1 MTHRWLKPA
10 VLIAYR
16 ALSDSAG
23 KGSLFLITL
32 LAARRLGGRA
42 FGVFAL
48 GSTSGWMLAVATDF
62 GIQLH
67 VARAVAWSPDR
78 AHLVLRRWL
87 PVRAGLSVAA
97 IGAAAIG
104 VRLAPGGDR
113 LPLFLLVVAYVLSGL
128 VEFLYYFYRGLDRS
142 DLESSLTLGHRLAL
156 LAAGMAVLLWHPD
169 LDWLAAVMLLPVAGA
184 LVIGLAV
191 AFRLRAPHP
200 SRVVCLTDRRPVAVE
215 FARDVLPI
223 GAGIVLSAVY
233 FRVDLF
239 LIGLW
244 KGAADAGLYNAAFR
258 LVEALRLFPAA
269 VLAVTLPSLVR
280 AGDHGPLLR
289 VAGGVTLF
297 GAAVTLAG
305 WTASDWLIPLLYGP
319 RYADAVPAFRILMW
333 SFPLL
338 SLNYALTH
346 QLIGWRGQRAY
357 VATCAAALILNL
369 ALNARLVPAWGLTG
383 AAWATFC
390 TEALVTAGCLWGLR
404 GAAPRPIAPRQPAV
418 VAS

>member
-1 MTHRWLKPA
+1 MTHRWLKQA
-10 VLIAYR
+10 ALIAYR

-32 LAARRLGGRA
+32 VAARRLGGRA

-48 GSTSGWMLAVATDF
+48 GSTFGWMLAVATDF

-67 VARAVAWSPDR
+67 VARAVARSPDH
-78 AHLVLRRWL
+78 AHDVLRRWL
-87 PVRAGLSVAA
+87 PVRAGLAVAA
-97 IGAAAIG
+97 VAVAAIG
-104 VRLAPGGDR
+104 VRFAPGGDR
-113 LPLFLLVVAYVLSGL
+113 MAVFLLVVAYILGGL

-156 LAAGMAVLLWHPD
+156 LVAAMAVLAWRPD
-169 LDWLAAVMLLPVAGA
+169 LDWLAAAMLLPAAGA
-184 LVIGLAV
+184 LIVGLAV

-200 SRVVCLTDRRPVAVE
+200 SRVVHLMDRRSVAAE
-215 FARDVLPI
+215 FSRDVLPI
-223 GAGIVLSAVY
+223 GAGIVLSAMY

-244 KGAADAGLYNAAFR
+244 NGAADAGVYNAAFR

-280 AGDHGPLLR
+280 AGDHGPLVR

-297 GAAVTLAG
+297 GLVVALVG
-305 WTASDWLIPLLYGP
+305 WTASGWLIPLLYGP
-319 RYADAVPAFRILMW
+319 RYADAVPAFRVLMW

-346 QLIGWRGQRAY
+346 QLIGWHGQRAY
-357 VATCAAALILNL
+357 VATCAAALVANL
-369 ALNARLVPAWGLTG
+369 ALNARLIPAWGITG
-383 AAWATFC
+383 AAWATLW
-390 TEALVTAGCLWGLR
+390 TEVLLTTGCLWGLR
-404 GAAPRPIAPRQPAV
+404 GAAPRPVAGPQPAV

>member
-1 MTHRWLKPA
+1 MTNRWLKQA
-10 VLIAYR
+10 VLIVYR

-32 LAARRLGGRA
+32 LGARRLSARA

-48 GSTSGWMLAVATDF
+48 GSTLGWMLAVATDF

-67 VARAVAWSPDR
+67 VARAVARSPDR

-87 PVRAGLSVAA
+87 PVRGGLSVAA

-104 VRLAPGGDR
+104 VRFAPDGDWLA
-113 LPLFLLVVAYVLSGL
+113 LFVLVVAYVLSGL

-156 LAAGMAVLLWHPD
+156 LVAGMAVLVWHPD
-169 LDWLAAVMLLPVAGA
+169 LVWLAAAMLLPAAGA
-184 LVIGLAV
+184 LVVGLAV
-191 AFRLRAPHP
+191 AYRLRAPHP
-200 SRVVCLTDRRPVAVE
+200 SRVVRLTDRRPVAVE

-244 KGAADAGLYNAAFR
+244 NGAADAGLYNAAFR

-280 AGDHGPLLR
+280 AGDHRPLLR

-297 GAAVTLAG
+297 GVAVTLAG
-305 WTASDWLIPLLYGP
+305 WTASDLLIPLLYGP

-346 QLIGWRGQRAY
+346 QLIGWHGQRAY
-357 VATCAAALILNL
+357 GATCAAALIANL
-369 ALNARLVPAWGLTG
+369 ALNARLIPAWGLTG
-383 AAWATFC
+383 AAWATFW
-390 TEALVTAGCLWGLR
+390 TEALLTAGCLWGLR
-404 GAAPRPIAPRQPAV
+404 GAAPRPVAGQQPAV